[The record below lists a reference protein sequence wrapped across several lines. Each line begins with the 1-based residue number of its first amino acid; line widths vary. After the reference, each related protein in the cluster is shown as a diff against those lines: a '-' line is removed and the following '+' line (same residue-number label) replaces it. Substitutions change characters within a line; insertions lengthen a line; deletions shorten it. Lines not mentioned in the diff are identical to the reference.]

1 MKTIYL
7 LLLAACTNIV
17 LADCSQSKLL
27 DELESFRFQEI
38 NLSNFSEIKCE
49 GDASLVTTEGAS
61 VIGYLMN
68 GKLAYAQAIYLG
80 DSIKIHAFVKI
91 KEGDVQLVNSL
102 IYRYRMPL
110 MLSPDQAPEKT
121 EIFRLI
127 IKSGRV
133 MFQSDKDTESAKR
146 FAAQIQQ
153 SISLLNKAKKSQGAK
168 GQNYGRAKNDP

>member
-1 MKTIYL
+1 MKIIYL
-7 LLLAACTNIV
+7 IIILSTTCTNIV
-17 LADCSQSKLL
+17 LAECSQSKLL
-27 DELESFRFQEI
+27 DELESFRFSEI

-91 KEGDVQLVNSL
+91 REMDVQLVNSL

-110 MLSPDQAPEKT
+110 MLYPDQAPEKT

-127 IKSGRV
+127 IRSGWGCPELT
-133 MFQSDKDTESAKR
+133 DTGE
-146 FAAQIQQ
+146 
-153 SISLLNKAKKSQGAK
+153 GAK
-168 GQNYGRAKNDP
+168 AEGIHMKMQLSTPVREKRNGKRGQSEIC